1 MNTYHRQ
8 RSDYWLSLAV
18 FGLIVFGL
26 IMIYSVSKYY
36 SLELTN
42 GATDK
47 YFLKKQLETV
57 GIGLLVWIV
66 VQAIDYRYWQ
76 KKAGMMFFVTIGL
89 LLLPIILSPFH
100 ITSAGRWIVIG
111 GFNFQPAE
119 LAKLTFI
126 FYLSGWFAEK
136 GGDLKTIA
144 KLFWP
149 FMLIVGIIALFML
162 IQKDLGTLSIFVII
176 SASLFVAAGAPLG
189 QIFGGLGIGGIL
201 LWLAVKIEPYRM
213 QRLITFLNP
222 GSDSLT
228 TGYHIQNALIAI
240 GSGGLFGL
248 GFGQSRQKYLYLPEA
263 HTDSIFA
270 IICEELGMLRAAVII
285 LVFAFIA
292 LRGFKIAKAAP
303 DNFARLVAIG
313 VTIWIFAQVIINIAA
328 MLAIVPLT
336 GIPLPFISYGGT
348 SLVVLLAAI
357 GVLTNISKN
366 RLS

>member
-1 MNTYHRQ
+1 MQSYRRQ
-8 RSDYWLSLAV
+8 HSDYWLSLAI

-47 YFLKKQLETV
+47 YFLKKQLVTV
-57 GIGLLVWIV
+57 AIGLVVWIV
-66 VQAIDYRYWQ
+66 VQAVDYRYW
-76 KKAGMMFFVTIGL
+76 KNRAGTMFFVTFGL
-89 LLLPIILSPFH
+89 LLLPLILKPFG
-100 ITSAGRWIVIG
+100 ITSAGRWIIIG

-126 FYLSGWFAEK
+126 FYLAGLFSEK
-136 GGDLKTIA
+136 GGTLKEVA

-149 FMLIVGIIALFML
+149 FISVVGIIALMML
-162 IQKDLGTLSIFVII
+162 IQKDLGTMSIFMII
-176 SASLFVAAGAPLG
+176 SAGLFIAAGAPIS
-189 QIFGGLGIGGIL
+189 QIFGGLGIGGVL
-201 LWLAVKIEPYRM
+201 AWLAVKIEPYRM
-213 QRLITFLNP
+213 QRLVTFLNP

-248 GFGQSRQKYLYLPEA
+248 GFGQSKQKYLYLPEA

-270 IICEELGMLRAAVII
+270 IICEELGMLRAGVIV
-285 LVFAFIA
+285 LVFVFIA
-292 LRGFKIAKAAP
+292 LRGLKIAKSAP

-313 VTIWIFAQVIINIAA
+313 VTIWIFAQMSINIAA
-328 MLAIVPLT
+328 MLALLPLT

-348 SLVVLLAAI
+348 SLIVLLAAV

-366 RLS
+366 RID